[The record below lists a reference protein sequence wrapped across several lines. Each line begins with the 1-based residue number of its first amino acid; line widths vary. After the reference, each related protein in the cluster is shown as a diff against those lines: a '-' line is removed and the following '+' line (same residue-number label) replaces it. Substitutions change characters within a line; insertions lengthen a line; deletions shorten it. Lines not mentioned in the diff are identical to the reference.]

1 MTQINP
7 GESLS
12 AEDAERLID
21 RRRALQLFGAAGVGF
36 AGASMLGSLGSTA
49 FAASSL
55 GTPVTVEPTAAFK
68 QVATGV
74 KPSLPARAAYAL
86 DIDEGEPATWN
97 QWMQKSCP
105 QFGLSFTSAN
115 SNQDAATQVQQIDSI
130 MQRGVAG
137 LMVDPVDDSVSPTLL
152 NAMKSGVAVFALNY
166 QTCTCQIGANQYNQA
181 KMSMEACVKY
191 INQHFGGKADVVNIN
206 WNANVAIKPRDQA
219 IHDVIKKAGPG
230 IKLIA
235 DIPSGTNETQIG
247 YNIMND
253 ILHKYPTAR
262 VIIGD
267 DTVMLGAEAAMV
279 AAGLGDS
286 KDYLL
291 AGCDGAPQTLALI
304 KSQKSVFR
312 ITSGFLLNAIG
323 YFPAKYTRDWME
335 GKTIPQVIIFNPILC
350 DSVETVDQL
359 DKDNNNVINVLG
371 DPVKSAHYLHSL
383 GSISYK
389 DRLAY
394 YNGYAH

>member
-1 MTQINP
+1 MTQFSPDDPFPN
-7 GESLS
+7 
-12 AEDAERLID
+12 EDAGDLVD
-21 RRRALQLFGAAGVGF
+21 RRRALQMFGAAGVGF
-36 AGASMLGSLGSTA
+36 AGASVLGSLGSSA
-49 FAASSL
+49 FAASL
-55 GTPVTVEPTAAFK
+55 GKPIKVEPTNAFK
-68 QVATGV
+68 QISTGV
-74 KPSLPARAAYAL
+74 KPDLPARAAYAL
-86 DIDEGEPATWN
+86 DINEGEPATWN
-97 QWMQKSCP
+97 QWMSKSCP
-105 QFGLSFTSAN
+105 KFGLAFTSAN
-115 SNQDAATQVQQIDSI
+115 SNQNAATQVQQVDGIL
-130 MQRGVAG
+130 QRGVSG
-137 LMVDPVDDSVSPTLL
+137 LMIDAVDTSVSPTLL
-152 NAMKSGVAVFALNY
+152 KAMQSGVAVFALNY
-166 QTCTCQIGANQYNQA
+166 QTCTCQLGANQYNQA

-191 INQHFGGKADVVNIN
+191 IHQHFGGKADVVNIN

-219 IHDVIKKAGPG
+219 IHDVIKKAGGG

-253 ILHKYPTAR
+253 ILHKYPTAN

-279 AAGLGDS
+279 AAGKGSS

-291 AGCDGAPQTLALI
+291 AGCDGAPQSLALI

-323 YFPAKYTRDWME
+323 YFPAKYTRDWLD

-350 DSVETVDQL
+350 DSPETVDKL
-359 DKDNNNVINVLG
+359 DTDNNNVINVLA
-371 DPVKSAHYLHSL
+371 DPAKSAHYFHSL

-389 DRLAY
+389 NRLAY
-394 YNGYAH
+394 YDGYAH